1 MRKPDDDR
9 LVAYLDGELDEGECA
24 EIEAALTADA
34 ETRARL
40 ILLSETTAL
49 VRRAFDDVL
58 HEPVP
63 ARLLAAAMGETSGR
77 EATANGAPAETG
89 TVIAFPGRPSLR
101 DRASARARRH
111 PWASFAIAA
120 SILGLVIGT
129 PIGYMVA
136 GGNPGDGNAQ
146 LAANPSW
153 LDTLAGYHNLFIA
166 SADGAENAV
175 FDVPAGSEK
184 KELPV
189 DIRVPDLKP
198 YDLVFHGA
206 RRIVLDGK
214 PAYQFFYGGAD
225 HHKPAITV
233 FVTTTSRPE
242 LTPTFERRDGVNLI
256 YWRHLGH
263 GYAIAGQADKGTM
276 SSLANDIAWQLRA
289 Q

>member
-1 MRKPDDDR
+1 MRKLDDDQ
-9 LVAYLDGELDEGECA
+9 LVAYLDGELDTA
-24 EIEAALTADA
+24 EYAEVEAIIAGDA
-34 ETRARL
+34 ESRARL
-40 ILLSETTAL
+40 VLLSETTAM

-63 ARLLAAAMGETSGR
+63 ARLLAAALGETP
-77 EATANGAPAETG
+77 PAYSTSVGGNVVAFTG
-89 TVIAFPGRPSLR
+89 PASLR
-101 DRASARARRH
+101 DQLRARVNRN
-111 PWASFAIAA
+111 PWASFAVAA

-129 PIGYMVA
+129 PIGYLFA
-136 GGNPGDGNAQ
+136 GGSPDEGNAQ
-146 LAANPSW
+146 VASTNPSW

-175 FDVPAGSEK
+175 CDVPAGSEK

-233 FVTTTSRPE
+233 FVTSTLRPE

>member
-1 MRKPDDDR
+1 MRKLDDER
-9 LVAYLDGELDEGECA
+9 LIAYLDGELDQDDYA
-24 EIEAALTADA
+24 EVEAALAADA
-34 ETRARL
+34 DTRARL
-40 ILLSETTAL
+40 VVLSETTAL

-58 HEPVP
+58 HEAVP
-63 ARLLAAAMGETSGR
+63 ARLLAAALGEASP
-77 EATANGAPAETG
+77 TAASASDGN
-89 TVIAFPGRPSLR
+89 VIAFPKPASLR
-101 DRASARARRH
+101 DRASARVNRH
-111 PWASFAIAA
+111 PWASFAVAA
-120 SILGLVIGT
+120 SILGLVVGT
-129 PIGYMVA
+129 PVGYLFA
-136 GGNPGDGNAQ
+136 GGSPDDGSAQ
-146 LAANPSW
+146 VASANPSW

-184 KELPV
+184 KGLPV

-214 PAYQFFYGGAD
+214 PAFQFFYGGAD

-233 FVTTTSRPE
+233 FVTSTSRPE

-276 SSLANDIAWQLRA
+276 SSLANDITWQLRA

>member
-1 MRKPDDDR
+1 MRKLDDDH
-9 LVAYLDGELDEGECA
+9 LVAYLDGELDAAEYAEVEAILEG
-24 EIEAALTADA
+24 DA

-40 ILLSETTAL
+40 VILSETTTM

-63 ARLLAAAMGETSGR
+63 ARLLAAALGET
-77 EATANGAPAETG
+77 AGAASAPVKGNVVT
-89 TVIAFPGRPSLR
+89 FPGHGSLR
-101 DRASARARRH
+101 DNVRARVNRH

-129 PIGYMVA
+129 PIGYLFA
-136 GGNPGDGNAQ
+136 GGGPDDGTAQ
-146 LAANPSW
+146 MASANPSW

-166 SADGAENAV
+166 TADGAENAV

-184 KELPV
+184 KDLPV

-214 PAYQFFYGGAD
+214 PAFQFFYGGAD

-233 FVTTTSRPE
+233 FVTSTLRPE

>member
-1 MRKPDDDR
+1 MRKLDDDR
-9 LVAYLDGELDEGECA
+9 MVAYLDGELDERDYA
-24 EIEAALTADA
+24 EVEAALAADA
-34 ETRARL
+34 EARARL
-40 ILLSETTAL
+40 VVLSETTAL

-63 ARLLAAAMGETSGR
+63 ARLLAAALGETQSSKTDSNVV
-77 EATANGAPAETG
+77 AFAKPA
-89 TVIAFPGRPSLR
+89 SLR
-101 DRASARARRH
+101 DRVGARVNRH
-111 PWASFAIAA
+111 PWASFAVAA

-129 PIGYMVA
+129 PIGYLFA
-136 GGNPGDGNAQ
+136 GGSPDDGSAQ
-146 LAANPSW
+146 VASATPSW

-184 KELPV
+184 KDLPV

-233 FVTTTSRPE
+233 FVTSTSRPE

>member
-1 MRKPDDDR
+1 MRKLDDAR
-9 LVAYLDGELDEGECA
+9 LVAYLDGELDEAQYAEVEGALAEDA
-24 EIEAALTADA
+24 EI
-34 ETRARL
+34 RARL
-40 ILLSETTAL
+40 VVLSEATTL

-58 HEPVP
+58 HEPIP
-63 ARLLAAAMGETSGR
+63 ARLLAAALGEASGSS
-77 EATANGAPAETG
+77 AAPVAG
-89 TVIAFPGRPSLR
+89 KVIAFPGAASLR
-101 DRASARARRH
+101 NRASARFSRH
-111 PWASFAIAA
+111 PWASFAVAA

-129 PIGYMVA
+129 PLGYLFA
-136 GGNPGDGNAQ
+136 GGGPEAGVQVAS
-146 LAANPSW
+146 ANPSW

-233 FVTTTSRPE
+233 FVTSSSRPE

-263 GYAIAGQADKGTM
+263 GYAIAGQADRGTM

>member
-1 MRKPDDDR
+1 MRKLDDDQ
-9 LVAYLDGELDEGECA
+9 LVAYLDGELDAADHA
-24 EIEAALTADA
+24 EVEAMLADDA
-34 ETRARL
+34 ELRARL
-40 ILLSETTAL
+40 VLLGETTAM

-63 ARLLAAAMGETSGR
+63 ARLLAAALGE
-77 EATANGAPAETG
+77 APTAAPAPAKSADI
-89 TVIAFPGRPSLR
+89 IAFARPASLNER
-101 DRASARARRH
+101 VRASANRR
-111 PWASFAIAA
+111 PWASFALAA

-129 PIGYMVA
+129 PIGYLFA
-136 GGNPGDGNAQ
+136 GGNPDDGNAQ
-146 LAANPSW
+146 VASATPGW

-225 HHKPAITV
+225 HHKAAITV
-233 FVTTTSRPE
+233 FVTTTLRPE

>member
-1 MRKPDDDR
+1 MRKLDDVR
-9 LVAYLDGELDEGECA
+9 LIAYLDGELEAADYA
-24 EIEAALTADA
+24 EVEAALAADA

-40 ILLSETTAL
+40 VVLSETTAL

-63 ARLLAAAMGETSGR
+63 ARLLAAALGEVSP
-77 EATANGAPAETG
+77 EPAAPRDGNVVALRK
-89 TVIAFPGRPSLR
+89 PPSLR
-101 DRASARARRH
+101 DRASARVNRH

-120 SILGLVIGT
+120 SILGLVVGT
-129 PIGYMVA
+129 PVGYLFA
-136 GGNPGDGNAQ
+136 GGGPDDGSAQ
-146 LAANPSW
+146 VASANPSW

-184 KELPV
+184 KDLPV

-214 PAYQFFYGGAD
+214 PAFQFFYGGAD

-233 FVTTTSRPE
+233 FVTSTSRPE
-242 LTPTFERRDGVNLI
+242 LAPTFERRDGVNLI

-276 SSLANDIAWQLRA
+276 SSLANDITWQLRA